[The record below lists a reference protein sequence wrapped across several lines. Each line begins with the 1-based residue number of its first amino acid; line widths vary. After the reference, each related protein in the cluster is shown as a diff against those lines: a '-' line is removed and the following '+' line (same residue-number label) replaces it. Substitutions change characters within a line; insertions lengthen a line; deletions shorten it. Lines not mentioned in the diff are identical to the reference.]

1 VQYPI
6 AADSTISS
14 GKRKIDDIEIKQ
26 EKTKKIK
33 QEPESNFFKYI

>member
-1 VQYPI
+1 VQYPA

-26 EKTKKIK
+26 EKTIEIK
-33 QEPESNFFKYI
+33 QESESKFF